1 MISLRRHH
9 GHGPWQYTSTTWS
22 IFTSLNSSRLGTLGT
37 LGSSASLPWWLVLKT
52 FGELLRPPITL
63 TNSLIT
69 SNLHITEKHWLSN
82 QYSILAVNKE
92 TLHTVSAAEMTKKS
106 IIGEMFWS
114 ALCPQSNL
122 WQFDVCIRWIKQ
134 NAWQVTQSHDENI
147 LGFCYLFNALRCR
160 RDIST
165 CVVARWNFLKRSKT
179 HYFRTKTHKTQ
190 KMLIIRQ
197 ND

>member
-52 FGELLRPPITL
+52 FGEL
-63 TNSLIT
+63 
-69 SNLHITEKHWLSN
+69 HWLSN
-82 QYSILAVNKE
+82 QYSILVVNKE
-92 TLHTVSAAEMTKKS
+92 TLHRVSAAEMTKKS

-147 LGFCYLFNALRCR
+147 LGLCYLFNALRCR

-165 CVVARWNFLKRSKT
+165 CVVARWNFPKRSKT